1 MPLFDINAAIGRV
14 AASRLGFDTP
24 ANLLAEMDRLR
35 IDQALVH
42 HQLAAEGDVDLGNR
56 MLLVTLRDQPRLHP
70 CWVILPAA
78 LGDLPDP
85 AAWIKSA
92 QTAGVRAVRL
102 LPRHSLFTPL
112 PWCVSG
118 LCRELEKAE
127 LLLLLDFGLHH
138 WSERV
143 IPWDQV
149 DQLCQAHPRLPVVVI
164 GVTTGETRDAL
175 ALLPALP
182 NLHLDYH
189 AFNPPDLLRRI
200 HHEGLSERFLFG
212 TGLPIRAGEC
222 VVEQIRRSALPPEPL
237 AAIGYNNAAR
247 LLRLPAASPEPH
259 AAHSPRRPRIID
271 AHAHCGAWERT
282 ITPVRDTDTIIKEMD
297 RCGIDAMIVSS
308 FAALHG
314 EMRAGNQLTAGALR
328 QAPGRLFGYA
338 VINPHYPEEIEDELR
353 RCFGG
358 DSAFV
363 GLKLHCGLHAAP
375 LDHPGYER
383 ALRFANEHEMPVL
396 IHGGEIEEWREIT
409 DRYSGARFLLAHA
422 CAWDG
427 FNAQMRDY
435 YAQARDIPNLYLDVA
450 GSAAFR
456 GALRALIDL
465 VGLDKVLFGSDFPMF
480 DLAFELGR
488 ITGSTLSDVE
498 KDAVCRE
505 NALRIFNRLRK
516 RYTQAKNGD

>member
-1 MPLFDINAAIGRV
+1 MPFFDVNAAIGRV
-14 AASRLGFDTP
+14 AASRVGFDTP
-24 ANLLAEMDRLR
+24 ADLLAEMDRLG

-42 HQLAAEGDVDLGNR
+42 HQLAAEGDVELGNR
-56 MLLVTLRDQPRLHP
+56 MLLAALRDQPRLHP
-70 CWVILPAA
+70 CWVMLPAA

-85 AAWIKSA
+85 AAWITSA
-92 QTAGVRAVRL
+92 QAKGVRAVRL
-102 LPRHSLFTPL
+102 LPRHSLYTPV
-112 PWCVSG
+112 PWRISG
-118 LCRELEKAE
+118 LCCELEKAE
-127 LLLLLDFGLHH
+127 LPLFLDFGLHH

-149 DQLCQAHPRLPVVVI
+149 DQLCQAHPRLPVVVL

-175 ALLPALP
+175 ALLPVLS

-189 AFNPPDLLRRI
+189 AFNPPGLLRRI
-200 HHEGLSERFLFG
+200 HDEGLTERFLFG
-212 TGLPIRAGEC
+212 TGLPVRAGEC
-222 VVEQIRRSALPPEPL
+222 VVEQTRCSALPPEPL
-237 AAIGYNNAAR
+237 AAIGYNNTAR
-247 LLRLPAASPEPH
+247 LLRLPAVSPEPH
-259 AAHSPRRPRIID
+259 AVYKSRPARIID

-282 ITPVRDTDTIIKEMD
+282 ITPVRDTDSIIREMD

-314 EMRAGNQLTAGALR
+314 EMRAGNQLTADALR
-328 QAPGRLFGYA
+328 QAPDRLFGYA
-338 VINPHYPEEIEDELR
+338 VINPHYPEEIADELR

-363 GLKLHCGLHAAP
+363 GLKLHCGLHVAP

-383 ALRFANEHEMPVL
+383 ALRFANEHALPVL
-396 IHGGEIEEWREIT
+396 IHGGEIEEWSEIT
-409 DRYSGARFLLAHA
+409 DRYPAARFLLAHA

-427 FNAQMRDY
+427 FNTPMRDY
-435 YAQARDIPNLYLDVA
+435 YGQVRDIPNLYVDIA

-465 VGLDKVLFGSDFPMF
+465 AGPDKVLFGSDFPMF

-488 ITGSTLSDVE
+488 VAGGTLSDAE
-498 KDAVCRE
+498 KAAVCSG
-505 NALRIFNRLRK
+505 NALRIFSRLQK
-516 RYTQAKNGD
+516 QLNNPV